1 MLNVT
6 VTRRVTFSAG
16 HRIFNPQFTDQKNR
30 ETFGACANP
39 SGHGHNY
46 RLEVQVTGPINA
58 ETGMVINLKDM
69 KRIIEEEVVAKVDHM
84 NLNTDV
90 DFMKGVIPTTENLAT
105 KIFEILDRKIGNGM
119 LSRIVLWESENNR
132 AEVSR

>member
-1 MLNVT
+1 MSVT

-16 HRIFNPQFTDQKNR
+16 HRLYNPKFDEQKNR
-30 ETFGACANP
+30 DVFGACANA

-58 ETGMVINLKDM
+58 DTGMVVNLKEM
-69 KRIIEEEVVAKVDHM
+69 KQIIEEEVISKVDHM
-84 NLNTDV
+84 NLNSDV
-90 DFMKGVIPTTENLAT
+90 DFMKGVIPTTENLAM
-105 KIFEILDRKIGNGM
+105 KIFEILDNRIGQGL

-132 AEVSR
+132 AEVCR